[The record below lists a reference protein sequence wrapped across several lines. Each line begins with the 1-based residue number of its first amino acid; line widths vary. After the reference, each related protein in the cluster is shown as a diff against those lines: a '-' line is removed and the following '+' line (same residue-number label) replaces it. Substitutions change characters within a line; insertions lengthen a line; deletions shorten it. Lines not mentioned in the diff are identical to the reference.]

1 MNLKKCLKVLVAS
14 LILLC
19 TFNVF
24 AVSTKAANPY
34 LPLWEYIPDGE
45 PYVFEDPENP
55 GKYRAYIYGSHDTR
69 RTEYC
74 GYDIVVW
81 SAPVEDLNNWRY
93 EGVAFES
100 VVNGVADVLFAP
112 DIAEKIEE
120 DGTKTY
126 YLYPNNQAGGR
137 NSMVAKSDS
146 PVGPFE
152 VINFRKGSKT
162 STEGVIGFDPAVFV
176 DDDGRV
182 YGYWGFQN
190 SFAAELD
197 PETMTT
203 VKPGT
208 QVING
213 MISNCNE
220 EGDFRFF
227 EASSMRKI
235 KDKYIFVYSRK
246 THEGEFGLPATNFSL
261 AYAYGDSPL
270 GPWTYGGTLVDARI
284 REKGMDGNV
293 ITVGQSWGNTHG
305 SILEINGQ
313 WYVFY
318 HRQTN
323 NSMYSRQAVVSPIE
337 VEVIEGKG
345 GKVTIS
351 EAEVTS
357 EGFEIHGLN
366 PYTNYSAGI
375 TCWYT
380 GGSYIKATYDR
391 EVNSNPVVNNSNGSI
406 VGYKYFNFDLLE
418 NKDKVKLLVNL
429 IPKGKDATID
439 IMMDSPWSSRGGVL
453 LGSINISKDDA
464 RVFMVK
470 EAKLTNLDEVKG
482 KHAIFFV
489 FHSNTGGELCELHNF
504 KFCNLDDISSESLEI
519 EAKQYISNEKVMAFI
534 DAIGTVEYNDKSK
547 ALIDQ
552 ANKAYQILTEAQKKN
567 ITNSS
572 KLIEAE
578 KEYNGLKNQMLIDA
592 GKNYEGLIVTNGG
605 FEFGTEGWAVNN
617 TATIQSEG
625 RHAYS
630 GSRSML
636 ISDRTSTSSGIM
648 QDVTGKITFD
658 VKYHVSAKIKYT
670 EGVDN
675 RTFQIS
681 IKNGLGNDVQVMVS
695 GNIKKGDWGTIE
707 GEYTLPSNI
716 DLSSNIIIIET
727 SPVESPTKDNDLMDF
742 YVDDIIIAKVDDIN
756 AANDVIELIDDIG
769 IVKDNDTSKGLIDTA
784 RRAYDNLSETQK
796 NLVSNRSKLYG
807 AENTYKAVAKKKDG
821 SKAENINDESR
832 NLEEEN
838 SDINEESQSL
848 DEDSQDINDES
859 QDKKESFSNK
869 KGNPYI
875 LVALIGIVI
884 ILVGGGLVIYKKKK

>member
-1 MNLKKCLKVLVAS
+1 MNLKKCLKVFVAS

-19 TFNVF
+19 TFNAFV
-24 AVSTKAANPY
+24 VSAKAANPY

-45 PYVFEDPENP
+45 PYVFEDPDNP

-100 VVNGVADVLFAP
+100 IINGVADVLFAP
-112 DIAEKIEE
+112 DVAEKIEE
-120 DGTKTY
+120 DGSKAY

-146 PVGPFE
+146 PIGPFE
-152 VINFRKGSKT
+152 VINFKKGSKT
-162 STEGVIGFDPAVFV
+162 STEGVLGFDPAVFV

-190 SFAAELD
+190 SFAAELNPD
-197 PETMTT
+197 TMAT
-203 VKPGT
+203 VKEGT

-235 KDKYIFVYSRK
+235 KDKYVFVYSRK
-246 THEGEFGLPATNFSL
+246 TKEGEFGLPATNFSL

-284 REKGMDGNV
+284 REKDMNGNV

-323 NSMYSRQAVVSPIE
+323 NTMYSRQAAVSTIE
-337 VEVIEGKG
+337 VEVVEGKG

-351 EAEVTS
+351 EAEITS
-357 EGFEIHGLN
+357 EGFEINGLD

-375 TCWYT
+375 TTWYT
-380 GGSYIKATYDR
+380 GGNYIKATYDK
-391 EVNSNPVVNNSNGSI
+391 EINSNPVVNNSNGSI

-418 NKDKVKLLVNL
+418 DKDKVKLLVNL

-439 IMMDSPWSSRGGVL
+439 IMMDSPWSSKGGVL

-464 RVFMVK
+464 RVLMVK
-470 EAKLTNLDEVKG
+470 EAKFTNLEKVNG
-482 KHAIFFV
+482 KHSLFFV
-489 FHSNTGGELCELHNF
+489 FSANTGGELAELHNF
-504 KFCNLDDISSESLEI
+504 KFSNLDDISGESLEL
-519 EAKQYISNEKVMAFI
+519 EQKQYISDEKVMAFI
-534 DAIGTVEYNDKSK
+534 DVIGTVEYNDKSK
-547 ALIDQ
+547 SLIDQ
-552 ANKAYQILTEAQKKN
+552 ANKAYQILTENQKKN
-567 ITNSS
+567 ITNSY
-572 KLIEAE
+572 KLLEAE
-578 KEYNGLKNQMLIDA
+578 KEYNALKNQTLIDA
-592 GKNYEGLIVTNGG
+592 GKNYEGLIITNGG
-605 FEFGTEGWAVNN
+605 FEFGTEGWSVNN
-617 TATIQSEG
+617 MATIESDG
-625 RHAYS
+625 KYAYS
-630 GSRSML
+630 GNRSML

-648 QDVTGKITFD
+648 QDVTGRITFD
-658 VKYHVSAKIKYT
+658 VKYHVSAKIRYT

-675 RTFQIS
+675 RTFQMS
-681 IKNGLGNDVQVMVS
+681 IKNGLGNDVQVMAS
-695 GNIKKGDWGTIE
+695 GNVKKGDWGTIE
-707 GEYTLPSNI
+707 GEYALPSNV
-716 DLSSNIIIIET
+716 DLSSNIIFIET
-727 SPVESPTKDNDLMDF
+727 SAVESPTKENDLMDF

-756 AANDVIELIDDIG
+756 ATNEVIKLIDDIG
-769 IVKDNDTSKGLIDTA
+769 IVRNSDTSKDLIDTA
-784 RRAYDNLSETQK
+784 RKAYDTLTESQK
-796 NLVSNRSKLYG
+796 SIVSNKSKLFG
-807 AENTYKAVAKKKDG
+807 AENSYKAMAKKDVG
-821 SKAENINDESR
+821 S
-832 NLEEEN
+832 EEEN
-838 SDINEESQSL
+838 IKEENLNLDIESQDL
-848 DEDSQDINDES
+848 NKENQDLNKDSQDQELS
-859 QDKKESFSNK
+859 SNQ

-875 LVALIGIVI
+875 LFVLIGMVI
-884 ILVGGGLVIYKKKK
+884 ILVGGGLLVYKKKHK

>member
-1 MNLKKCLKVLVAS
+1 MNLKKCLKLFVAS
-14 LILLC
+14 FFLLC
-19 TFNVF
+19 TFNIFV
-24 AVSTKAANPY
+24 VSTQAANPY

-81 SAPVEDLNNWRY
+81 SAPVEDLNQWRY
-93 EGVAFES
+93 EGVVFES
-100 VVNGVADVLFAP
+100 VINGVADILFAP
-112 DIAEKIEE
+112 DIAEKIEA
-120 DGTKTY
+120 DGSKTY

-137 NSMVAKSDS
+137 NTMVAKSDS
-146 PVGPFE
+146 PIGPFE
-152 VINFRKGSKT
+152 VINFKKGSKV
-162 STEGVIGFDPAVFV
+162 STEGALGFDPAVFV

-190 SFAAELD
+190 SFAAELN
-197 PETMTT
+197 PETMAT

-208 QVING
+208 RTIDG
-213 MISNCNE
+213 MVSNCNE
-220 EGDFRFF
+220 DGDFRFF

-246 THEGEFGLPATNFSL
+246 TKEGEFGLPATNFSL

-284 REKGMDGNV
+284 RVEGEKGNV

-305 SILEINGQ
+305 SILEINDQ

-323 NSMYSRQAVVSPIE
+323 NTMYSRQAVVSPIT
-337 VEVIEGKG
+337 VEVTEGKG

-351 EAEVTS
+351 EAEITS
-357 EGFEIHGLN
+357 EGFEIDGLD

-380 GGSYIKATYDR
+380 GDNYIRATYDK
-391 EVNSNPVVNNSNGSI
+391 EINSNPVVNNSNGSI
-406 VGYKYFNFDLLE
+406 AGFKYFNLDLLK
-418 NKDKVKLLVNL
+418 NTDNVKLLVNL

-439 IMMDSPWSSRGGVL
+439 IMMDSPWPSKGGVL
-453 LGSINISKDDA
+453 LGSIDLTKNDSRIL
-464 RVFMVK
+464 MVK
-470 EAKLTNLDEVKG
+470 EAKLTNLEGVKG

-489 FHSNTGGELCELHNF
+489 FRSNSAGELCELHNF
-504 KFCNLDDISSESLEI
+504 KFSNLDDISSESLEI
-519 EAKQYISNEKVMAFI
+519 EDKQYISNDKVVAFI

-552 ANKAYQILTEAQKKN
+552 ANKAYQILTDAQKKN

-572 KLIEAE
+572 KLLEAE
-578 KEYNGLKNQMLIDA
+578 NEYNGLKNQMLIDA
-592 GKNYEGLIVTNGG
+592 GKNYEGLIISNGG
-605 FEFGTEGWAVNN
+605 FEFGTEGWSANN
-617 TATIQSEG
+617 MVTFQSNG
-625 RHAYS
+625 IYAFS
-630 GSRSML
+630 GNRSMF

-658 VKYHVSAKIKYT
+658 VSYHISAKIKYT

-675 RTFQIS
+675 RIFQIS
-681 IKNGLGNDVQVMVS
+681 IKNGLGNDVQVMAS

-707 GEYTLPSNI
+707 GEYILPSNV
-716 DLSSNIIIIET
+716 DLSSNIIFIET
-727 SPVESPTKDNDLMDF
+727 SPVESPTKQNDLMDF
-742 YVDDIIIAKVDDIN
+742 YVDDITIAKVDDIN
-756 AANDVIELIDDIG
+756 AVNEAIKLIDDIG
-769 IVKDNDTSKGLIDTA
+769 IVKNSDTSKEQIEAARIAFDT
-784 RRAYDNLSETQK
+784 LTETQK
-796 NLVSNRSKLYG
+796 DIVSNRSKLYG
-807 AENTYKAVAKKKDG
+807 AENSLKAIMKKEG
-821 SKAENINDESR
+821 SIKEQ
-832 NLEEEN
+832 
-838 SDINEESQSL
+838 DIDEESQDL
-848 DEDSQDINDES
+848 DNENQDP
-859 QDKKESFSNK
+859 KEPSSNK
-869 KGNPYI
+869 KVNPYI
-875 LVALIGIVI
+875 VVALIGIVV
-884 ILVGGGLVIYKKKK
+884 ILSAGGLIIYRLFVKLF